1 MSLEPAEKYLN
12 PLKVLCE
19 VEKILPDNAILVADG
34 GDFVGTAAY
43 ILRLPSFHASS
54 IMISLLIQL
63 EFAYYEIMI
72 IMMMIMIIMRERE
85 IVCVGA
91 WLTF

>member
-12 PLKVLCE
+12 PLKVLFE

-43 ILRLPSFHASS
+43 ILR
-54 IMISLLIQL
+54 
-63 EFAYYEIMI
+63 
-72 IMMMIMIIMRERE
+72 
-85 IVCVGA
+85 
-91 WLTF
+91 